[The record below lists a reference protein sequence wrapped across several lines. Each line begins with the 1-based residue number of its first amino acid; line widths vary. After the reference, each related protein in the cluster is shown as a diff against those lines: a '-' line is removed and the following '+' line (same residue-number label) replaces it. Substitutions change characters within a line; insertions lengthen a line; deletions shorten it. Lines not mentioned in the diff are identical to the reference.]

1 MRKNAIGAIPSPS
14 AKNCPNPGVLEHIH
28 EILGPVLVEAC
39 HKTGTGIDMPAQQ
52 GFKPHGTDHL
62 QPGFQL
68 APVHRTGRGHHTY
81 HIPLFQLG
89 WPDEGT
95 HRFRHYKSPLK
106 GYNTGF
112 KESYTYIKNG
122 FCHRYHS
129 SQNGVYPVSR

>member
-1 MRKNAIGAIPSPS
+1 
-14 AKNCPNPGVLEHIH
+14 
-28 EILGPVLVEAC
+28 LGPILVEAC
-39 HKTGTGIDMPAQQ
+39 HKTGTGMDVPAQQ
-52 GFKPHGTDHL
+52 GFKPYGTDHL

-112 KESYTYIKNG
+112 KESYTYIENG